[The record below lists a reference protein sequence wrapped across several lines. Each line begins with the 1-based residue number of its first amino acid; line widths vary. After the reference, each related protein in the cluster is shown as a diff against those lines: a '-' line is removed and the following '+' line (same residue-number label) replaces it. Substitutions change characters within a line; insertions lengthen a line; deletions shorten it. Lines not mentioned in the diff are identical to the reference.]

1 MTAIRKIN
9 NELTIA
15 GQLDPEQL
23 KQIVL
28 EGIKS
33 VLNLRSP
40 DEPGFLSAEQQ
51 IVEAQGLYYVNL
63 SVDIETLDD
72 AILALVLQKIR
83 QLPKPILIHCD
94 NAVRSVAFALI
105 YIAIGQGATYQQ
117 ALQQAEQLGLFAT
130 AKPMPIMQQ
139 EFST

>member
-9 NELTIA
+9 DELTIA
-15 GQLDPEQL
+15 GQLNAVQL
-23 KQIVL
+23 QQIVL

-40 DEPGFLSAEQQ
+40 DEPGFLYAEQQ
-51 IVEAQGLYYVNL
+51 LAEAQGLYYVNL
-63 SVDIETLDD
+63 SVDIASLDD
-72 AILALVLQKIR
+72 VSIALVLQTIH

-105 YIAIGQGATYQQ
+105 YIATSQGATHQQ
-117 ALQQAEQLGLFAT
+117 AVQQAERFGLFTT
-130 AKPMPIMQQ
+130 AQPTSIMQQ
-139 EFST
+139 

>member
-9 NELTIA
+9 DELTIA
-15 GQLDPEQL
+15 GQLDAVQF

-40 DEPGFLSAEQQ
+40 DEPGFLYAEQQ
-51 IVEAQGLYYVNL
+51 LAESQGLYYVNL
-63 SVDIETLDD
+63 SIDIKTLDD
-72 AILALVLQKIR
+72 TIIALVVQTIH

-94 NAVRSVAFALI
+94 NAMRSVAFALM
-105 YIAIGQGATYQQ
+105 YIATSQGATYQQ
-117 ALQQAEQLGLFAT
+117 ALQQAERFGLFAT
-130 AKPMPIMQQ
+130 AQPKSIMQQ
-139 EFST
+139 